1 MAAKSEF
8 TDEQILDAYEKYG
21 CVEGAR
27 HLGMKNLSNREKRIK
42 DRGCTKEAQAALF
55 ADRGTREEKHR
66 FRGGN
71 SIDELYQNHSIVPEN
86 VTLKSARIA
95 EHGVVITDK
104 KTGVQ
109 RLDVSYLKS
118 SSFVPKEEIPRWP
131 VVQPANQADI
141 IYTPREPSPTPSAQR
156 VFLWPDTQIG
166 FYRSTATGELT
177 PMHDL
182 KAIDVALQMLHAF
195 RPDRVVI
202 LGDLI
207 DLAGL
212 SRWLQLAEFQHTL
225 QPAIQYTYMLLAK
238 MRAIVGPKCEIDY
251 IAGNHERR
259 FSEYIAKNALAA
271 HGLRLPEKDF
281 RLVDPLTL
289 MPKTWDWPV
298 LSIPNVLRLKEL
310 GITYSAEY
318 PGGEVWIGKR
328 NVCTHP
334 PEKTTKREI
343 RANVYNGHIPYVQEI
358 GRTIHRHPDD
368 GPQEF
373 TQVNVPGLMRTDDVT
388 DKSSLSRSS
397 TTSSMARMN
406 WQQGIGTLLIFDE
419 EHEKYET
426 GLIKDG
432 WGCLG
437 ERQFRSSVDGNG
449 NPVV

>member
-1 MAAKSEF
+1 MANI
-8 TDEQILDAYEKYG
+8 T
-21 CVEGAR
+21 
-27 HLGMKNLSNREKRIK
+27 NRVRRIK
-42 DRGCTKEAQAALF
+42 DRGCTKEAQSLLL
-55 ADRGTREEKHR
+55 ADAGTREERHR

-71 SIDELYQNHSIVPEN
+71 SIQELFDNHSVVPDN
-86 VTLKSARIA
+86 VVMRSARIA

-156 VFLWPDTQIG
+156 VFLWPDCQIG
-166 FYRSTATGELT
+166 FYRSTATGELS

-212 SRWLQLAEFQHTL
+212 SRWFQLAEFQHTL

-281 RLVDPLTL
+281 RLVDPFTL

-318 PGGEVWIGKR
+318 PGGEVWLNDR
-328 NVCTHP
+328 NVCCHP
-334 PEKTTKREI
+334 PEKNTKKEI
-343 RANVYNGHIPYVQEI
+343 RANVYHGHIPRATVDTHTVH
-358 GRTIHRHPDD
+358 GR
-368 GPQEF
+368 GESSEF
-373 TQVNVPGLMRTDDVT
+373 SMVAVPGLMGTGDLT
-388 DKSSLSRSS
+388 DKSSLSRTT
-397 TTSSMARMN
+397 TTSSGSRMN
-406 WQQGIGTLLIFDE
+406 WQQGIGTLLIFDDL
-419 EHEKYET
+419 HERCEI
-426 GLIKDG
+426 GRIKNG
-432 WGCLG
+432 WGALG
-437 ERQFRSSVDGNG
+437 ENQYFAAEEKIDGQG
-449 NPVV
+449 